1 MRICLCW
8 LFKKFFVLIMI
19 MLYYVKVWYVI
30 YYCYVDKM
38 YICILCINVVIIF
51 WLDVSDENVF
61 DF

>member
-1 MRICLCW
+1 
-8 LFKKFFVLIMI
+8 

>member
-1 MRICLCW
+1 
-8 LFKKFFVLIMI
+8 

-30 YYCYVDKM
+30 YYCYVDEM